1 MSTATQSSVGT
12 TNTGPE
18 IGGLG
23 TAKAT
28 ARAAGNI
35 ARERTPSRDRSAGG
49 IRFHASRSI
58 QQVVIVA
65 TTLIVGI
72 VVLGNISGSMPNLAA
87 NNSFNGTIG
96 NVSGTINSSLVL
108 AGVVPIVIIAGTLL
122 FYVGNF
128 GSGGGRR

>member
-1 MSTATQSSVGT
+1 MSTATQPSVGT
-12 TNTGPE
+12 TNTGTE

-28 ARAAGNI
+28 ARAVGDY
-35 ARERTPSRDRSAGG
+35 ARERTSTRDRSAGG
-49 IRFHASRSI
+49 IHFHAAQSI
-58 QQVVIVA
+58 NQVVIVA

-72 VVLGNISGSMPNLAA
+72 VVLGNITGSMPSLSS
-87 NNSFNGTIG
+87 NNTFNGTIG
-96 NVSGTINSSLVL
+96 EVGSIINSSLVL
-108 AGVVPIVIIAGTLL
+108 AGVVPIVIIASALL